1 MNYFH
6 SWRTGQKHAAVSRYS
21 LFVQQAARKKL
32 LRFLYRGFLE
42 RKGKKVIQKLVMGRR
57 KPNNKDSINGSGH
70 AKKATSVTTP
80 LTTVEKMTSCDFQ
93 SDDRAHIEMMAQ
105 SVKDTVRIRSFQN
118 AILHN
123 KHLFRGRIVLNLNCG
138 IGIFALFAAKAGAAK
153 VFAVDNSNVVHY
165 ARQIVENNNYDNII
179 KVIKGRITETE
190 LPVDE
195 VDIIV
200 CDWMGYAL
208 LYQSTCDDVLYA
220 RDKWLKKSSGLIFPD
235 KARLFVAALEDE
247 KHKNEN
253 IEWWNNVYGFNMN
266 CLREVAIK
274 EPRYHSVK
282 IQQVLSKQFPL
293 QMLDLNKATSVDLHI
308 RSKYMLKMQRS
319 GRMDG
324 IVLFFHVYFSKSH
337 TPVAFS
343 TDPWSPVTNWLQT
356 VCYFDQPIPVNA
368 DSAYFGGI
376 EFYSPTSSYGLE
388 DMVINLEM
396 LKGEPGQME
405 LEAEMNW
412 RMRSPRVPRTILF
425 KTIAH
430 SNDEPNKF
438 QRQKTEKPTCKSFP
452 KVRANR
458 KLISTDRQ
466 VLK

>member
-1 MNYFH
+1 M
-6 SWRTGQKHAAVSRYS
+6 
-21 LFVQQAARKKL
+21 
-32 LRFLYRGFLE
+32 E
-42 RKGKKVIQKLVMGRR
+42 RR
-57 KPNNKDSINGSGH
+57 KPKNKDSKNGSSQD
-70 AKKATSVTTP
+70 KKATTVTTP

-93 SDDRAHIEMMAQ
+93 RDDRAHIEMMAQ
-105 SVKDTVRIRSFQN
+105 SAKDMIRIRSFKS

-153 VFAVDNSNVVHY
+153 VFAVDNSNVIHY
-165 ARQIVENNNYDNII
+165 AKQIVESNNYHNII
-179 KVIKGRITETE
+179 QVIKGKITETE

-208 LYQSTCDDVLYA
+208 LYQSTCSDVLYA

-253 IEWWNNVYGFNMN
+253 IEWWNDVYGFKMN
-266 CLREVAIK
+266 CLREVAVK
-274 EPRYHSVK
+274 EPRYQSVK

-293 QMLDLNKATSVDLHI
+293 QMLDLNKATSVDLRI
-308 RSKYMLKMQRS
+308 RSKYMLIMQRS

-343 TDPWSPVTNWLQT
+343 TDPWSPLTNWLQT
-356 VCYFDQPIPVNA
+356 VCYFDQPIPVNV
-368 DSAYFGGI
+368 DSAYYGGI
-376 EFYSPTSSYGLE
+376 EFYSPGSSYDLE

-396 LKGEPGQME
+396 LKGESGQIE

-412 RMRSPRVPRTILF
+412 RMRSSRVPRTILV
-425 KTIAH
+425 KTVAH

-438 QRQKTEKPTCKSFP
+438 QRQKREK
-452 KVRANR
+452 RHANR
-458 KLISTDRQ
+458 FQNFKQIEN
-466 VLK
+466 